1 MNLSAVGRSI
11 VRVGLKCRFKT
22 LLLQTRPIRFGK
34 WRLLITTLYV
44 HKCSPK
50 QPNMTLVRVTSGEA
64 SLCYGFEASGGY
76 VIIAGVCTR
85 ESFSCLYRAI
95 SNVATRPADSREI
108 TGVLETIET
117 ILTRDETRDII
128 VSSLRMVIAIAR
140 RDELANR
147 SPPTHMSARSAV

>member
-1 MNLSAVGRSI
+1 MQVTYGWILFFAI
-11 VRVGLKCRFKT
+11 CLFYT
-22 LLLQTRPIRFGK
+22 L
-34 WRLLITTLYV
+34 RLLIKTLYV
-44 HKCSPK
+44 HSGYQVLTQTTK

-64 SLCYGFEASGGY
+64 SLCYGFEAPGGY

-85 ESFSCLYRAI
+85 ESFSCLYRAV

-108 TGVLETIET
+108 TGVLETIES

-128 VSSLRMVIAIAR
+128 VSSLKMVVAIAR